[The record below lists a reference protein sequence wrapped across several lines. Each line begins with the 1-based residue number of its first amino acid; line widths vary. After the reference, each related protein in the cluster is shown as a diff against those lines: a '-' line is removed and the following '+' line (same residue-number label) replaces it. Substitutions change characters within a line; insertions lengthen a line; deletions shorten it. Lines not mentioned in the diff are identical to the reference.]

1 MQYFSILT
9 TIGLNKLIKA
19 TTNSEQIILSQMGVS
34 DDMGE
39 ISQDM
44 QTLPNQKHKFSINS
58 ITQSNTDANVLIC
71 EGVISADVGGFYI
84 RKVGIYTNDDKLFA
98 VGNIPESYKPL
109 LADGSAKDIT
119 IKFYLQVDNSAN
131 ITLKVDNNVVLATR
145 NFVKDEFKKL
155 NNELN
160 AKFLP
165 LHAKADDSHKL
176 DGKDANE
183 YALKSELS
191 DGLPIGAYLSW
202 SSEAKTPSGF
212 LVCDGRSLNKSEYAE
227 LFEVIGYTYGGS
239 DESFNIPNFNDGRFM
254 RSVGGNALALGQ
266 LQQDAIRNIT
276 GKFAGLDNES
286 QINED
291 ATSGAFYHNKET
303 YRSNATDQNAS
314 NGLHRYFYF
323 DASRVTNTANEN
335 RPLNSSVIVLIKA
348 KNVHEPK
355 SDDIDTS
362 IYATQTKPGITKL
375 KNSISGSAQDTAVT
389 ENAVKN
395 YVDESLKE
403 WINQSYQ
410 DVTNERNIDIVY
422 TNTTNKAIFI
432 ILTLSNQRSGIVR
445 ASVFINDMLVG
456 GMGADSGNAFSMSFL
471 IPPNATY
478 KVTQESLNG
487 YSVASNLRVVK
498 WLELR

>member
-19 TTNSEQIILSQMGVS
+19 TANSEQIILSKMGVS

-58 ITQSNTDANVLIC
+58 ITQSDTDKNVLIC

-84 RKVGIYTNDDKLFA
+84 RKIGIYTSDDELFA

-119 IKFYLQVDNSAN
+119 IKFYLQVDNSVN
-131 ITLKVDNNVVLATR
+131 IILKVDNNIVLATR

-155 NNELN
+155 NNELD

-191 DGLPIGAYLSW
+191 DGLPIGAYLNW
-202 SSEAKTPSGF
+202 SSQAKTPSGF

-239 DESFNIPNFNDGRFM
+239 DESFNIPKFDDGRFM

-276 GKFAGLDNES
+276 GKLGSEWGGVKTRFFNEGH
-286 QINED
+286 
-291 ATSGAFYHNKET
+291 GAFKNTPSEQGRIYAEGVSKNT
-303 YRSNATDQNAS
+303 NYADAD
-314 NGLHRYFYF
+314 F
-323 DASRVTNTANEN
+323 DASRVVPTANEN
-335 RPLNSSVIVLIKA
+335 RPLNSSVVVLIKA
-348 KNVHEPK
+348 KDVKEPK
-355 SDDIDTS
+355 ANQIDDS
-362 IYATQTKPGITKL
+362 IYATQAKAGIIKL
-375 KNSISGSAQDTAVT
+375 KNSISGNAQDVAVT
-389 ENAVKN
+389 EKAVNEVKN
-395 YVDESLKE
+395 QILGV
-403 WINQSYQ
+403 NQTWQ
-410 DVTNERNIDIVY
+410 DVTSQRQVGITY
-422 TNTTNKAIFI
+422 TNTTGRPIQVLIALSTSINSQEFILSINNVDVNAKNGTSYNYGHTHFFSVIIPQNTTYTLKSTQAI
-432 ILTLSNQRSGIVR
+432 T
-445 ASVFINDMLVG
+445 
-456 GMGADSGNAFSMSFL
+456 
-471 IPPNATY
+471 
-478 KVTQESLNG
+478 SL
-487 YSVASNLRVVK
+487 K
-498 WLELR
+498 WFELR